1 MTPVSIALAHA
12 TVSSAPVPPSR
23 WPVIDLVEEIA
34 TLRAASSPSAFLM
47 TSVSTLSF
55 IWVEVPWALM

>member
-1 MTPVSIALAHA
+1 M
-12 TVSSAPVPPSR
+12 
-23 WPVIDLVEEIA
+23 DLVEEIE

-55 IWVEVPWALM
+55 IGVEVPWALM